1 LQFFA
6 SGEVQWIR
14 LPPHL
19 WHCNSVYESKEDSLS
34 VSSIYLESFFSLFSQ
49 AMEHHKSPQCCTA
62 L

>member
-14 LPPHL
+14 FPPHL
-19 WHCNSVYESKEDSLS
+19 WHCNSVYESKEDS
-34 VSSIYLESFFSLFSQ
+34 YLESFFSLFSQ